1 VASSAAG
8 GGLNG
13 LLGGNSSATRSGSLV
28 PVEIAINP
36 TAAAIGTSGMAT
48 VPAYSFVVAVSP
60 LGGPTQL
67 VTGSLPNA
75 SSLEPAGWLEP
86 SSGIPYQLAMGF
98 AASTGGST
106 DVHEVRNIAV
116 QPLFGNPAQVDVQL
130 IDSAAGSLVQ
140 GTPVTYTATG
150 SLSVGGGS
158 LNQPA
163 SLATTLPAGVV
174 PGTGS
179 GTNWSCVTAGQSV
192 TCADTGTL
200 PIPAGTNLPPV
211 TIPASVTPGGS
222 GPVSATA
229 QIVSDNAQM
238 AVANVA
244 GTINAS
250 AAAGPI
256 LGIAISNNVAG
267 SFTQNGAA
275 TFNFQATVSAG
286 GSAESHVVTVTVT
299 VTDTLPTGIVPGTD
313 SGTSWSCSTVFQTV
327 TCTRAGTL
335 PIVPGTVLPAI
346 SLPVAVSATSSG
358 GIATTATSASSDAL
372 TVLATD

>member
-48 VPAYSFVVAVSP
+48 VPAYSFVVAV
-60 LGGPTQL
+60 
-67 VTGSLPNA
+67 
-75 SSLEPAGWLEP
+75 SLEPAGWLEP

-275 TFNFQATVSAG
+275 TFNFQATVPAG
-286 GSAESHVVTVTVT
+286 GSAESHVVT